1 MRLPRFKI
9 NLSYPL
15 TTPLTLLGALL
26 FLILSGI
33 AMSHLYNY
41 FRLEARVEVVID
53 KWKVIKKSSSSYPIQ
68 AKYHFEFQE
77 KSYRGS
83 CLAPPPYHLNQMSAE
98 KEMELLDKKKWTVWI
113 DPRQPTVSSFEKA
126 LPVKKIV
133 YAFFALGITL
143 YFWFVETNSKIR
155 SPIN

>member
-15 TTPLTLLGALL
+15 TTLGALL
-26 FLILSGI
+26 FFILSGI
-33 AMSHLYNY
+33 ALTHLYNY
-41 FRLEARVEVVID
+41 FRLEARVEAAID
-53 KWKVIKKSSSSYPIQ
+53 EWKVIKKSSSSYPIR
-68 AKYHFEFQE
+68 AKYHFEFQG
-77 KSYRGS
+77 KSYHGS
-83 CLAPPPYHLNQMSAE
+83 CLKPPPYHLNELSAE
-98 KEMELLDKKKWTVWI
+98 KELESLNKQTWSVWI

-126 LPVKKIV
+126 VPIKKIV
-133 YAFFALGITL
+133 YAFFTLGITL